1 MNIIGLGKA
10 GCNIAQCFQKYPQYN
25 VFQIDVDKVGKSCY
39 NIKYE
44 KGPEE
49 YEQNAPDF
57 SDFLSQIRGETLFIV
72 GGSGHISALALR
84 IIEQLRAKSETD
96 ILYIRPDPL
105 LLGSLEKK
113 HEKVTYNVLQHY
125 ARSAAIRRLYLVSNL
140 ALEKIV
146 GDISVMDYYNKI
158 NDLLVS
164 TVHMINV
171 FRNEAP
177 VMGSLRSP
185 SETGR
190 ICTFG
195 IFDMKENAENLFFS
209 LDNIRDMG
217 YIYGVGEKRLREEGS
232 LHKEIVS
239 QMREKALDETVNVS
253 FGVFPTQYEND
264 YGYLLAYSPHIQN

>member
-10 GCNIAQCFQKYPQYN
+10 GCNIAECFQKYPQYN
-25 VFQIDVDKVGKSCY
+25 VFQIDVDKVGKRCY

-57 SDFLSQIRGETLFIV
+57 SDFLSQIRGETLLIV

-84 IIEQLRAKSETD
+84 IIEQLETKSETD

-140 ALEKIV
+140 ALEEVV

-171 FRNEAP
+171 FRNDTP
-177 VMGSLRSP
+177 VMGGLRSP
-185 SETGR
+185 AETGR

-209 LDNIRDMG
+209 LDSIRDMG

-232 LHKEIVS
+232 LHKKIVS